1 MLRRWVGLMVVM
13 VGLGVGQDFGT
24 RPGGVPVQTEVN
36 VITSIAWNPEG
47 RCIAVGNQQ
56 GGLTIRDALAGHVL
70 VTMDGHH
77 SSIESIA
84 WNPSGTQVAS
94 SSMLEFKV
102 WNATTGQ
109 QIADLNNTF
118 YSIQG
123 FYAELTAISWNQ
135 NGMRLMAF
143 TFDGAT
149 LQVWDA
155 ATFQLLTVTN
165 DAPFSSISW
174 SIDRNHVMAGTTT
187 GGVVALNPLDFSRL
201 SNASEAGTYTGAW
214 SLGAQQIVTGNWVGN
229 IRIWDV
235 PSSDK
240 PKIPLPEMNVAQN
253 LRISDQPYSFPTTY
267 TLAVAFSLSGNRV
280 YSVSGN
286 GEFAV
291 WDANEGGLIATT
303 QLPDAPV
310 TAAAF
315 NQLGT
320 QLAYGDANGT
330 LHIVDVAT
338 LVTPENLGDSIA
350 LFRASDGQ
358 VTLINLP
365 PNAISNTPTADNIIT
380 YDTGAPAAANHGQW
394 VMGDWDGDGVATPG
408 VYGPN
413 GVFYYTDVLGP
424 SSSWGTTDLG
434 VTGGSVVVG
443 RFGEGERDSIGIV
456 TGTTF
461 TIARDLNGNTS
472 PLVQMLDIEFP
483 TDADLQYGAGDF
495 DGDGLDSIAIR
506 QGHQIFYSD
515 DPPNMPTAE
524 FQPAIRFPA
533 PEDGPSLLVVGDWD
547 ADGMDSFG
555 LYFVETGHFYGRNQ
569 TDGPLIEQQLDTS
582 GAGVATIRVASWHF
596 R

>member
-1 MLRRWVGLMVVM
+1 MMWRWLGLMMVV

-24 RPGGVPVQTEVN
+24 RPGGVSVQTEIN
-36 VITSIAWNPEG
+36 VITSIAWNREG
-47 RCIAVGNQQ
+47 RRIAIGNQQ
-56 GGLTIRDALAGHVL
+56 GGITIRDALAGQVL

-84 WNPSGTQVAS
+84 WNPSETQVAS

-123 FYAELTAISWNQ
+123 FYAELIAISWNQ

-155 ATFQLLTVTN
+155 STFQLLTVTN

-187 GGVVALNPLDFSRL
+187 GGAVALNPLDFSSL
-201 SNASEAGTYTGAW
+201 SIASEAGTYTGAW

-253 LRISDQPYSFPTTY
+253 LRISDQPYSFPITY
-267 TLAVAFSLSGNRV
+267 SLAVAFSLSGSRV
-280 YSVSGN
+280 YSVSGS

-291 WDANEGGLIATT
+291 WDANQGDMISST
-303 QLPDAPV
+303 QLPDAPI

-320 QLAYGDANGT
+320 QLAYGDANGM
-330 LHIVDVAT
+330 LHIVDVAE

-358 VTLINLP
+358 ATLINLP
-365 PNAISNTPTADNIIT
+365 PNAVSNNPTLDNLIS
-380 YDTGAPAAANHGQW
+380 YDTGAPDDANYGQW

-413 GVFYYTDVLGP
+413 GVFYYTDGLGP
-424 SSSWGTTDLG
+424 SSRGATTNLG
-434 VTGGSVVVG
+434 LAGGVVVAG
-443 RFGEGERDSIGIV
+443 RFGDGGHDCVGV
-456 TGTTF
+456 VAGMAFTTTCDF
-461 TIARDLNGNTS
+461 SGNTI
-472 PLVQMLDIEFP
+472 PLVQRLDIEFP

-495 DGDGLDSIAIR
+495 DGDGVDSIVIR
-506 QGHQIFYSD
+506 HGNQIFHSNTL
-515 DPPNMPTAE
+515 PNTATVE
-524 FQPAIRFPA
+524 FQPPIEFPA
-533 PEDGPSLLVVGDWD
+533 PEDGPSQLVVGDWD
-547 ADGMDSFG
+547 TDGVDDFG
-555 LYFVETGHFYGRNQ
+555 MYFVETGHFYGRTQ

-582 GAGVATIRVASWHF
+582 GAGVSNISVASWRF